1 MALEKRGGGGIEA
14 KLKYATS
21 DKDFTERF
29 SILDL

>member
-1 MALEKRGGGGIEA
+1 MALERGGVEA

>member
-1 MALEKRGGGGIEA
+1 MALEKGGGIEA

>member
-1 MALEKRGGGGIEA
+1 MALEKEGGGIEA